1 MYTALKLLNKEV
13 ELVQVT
19 GSDHLVMEYKKRKEW
34 TKALIAWFDKYLK
47 DQPQW
52 WDNLFSKDN

>member
-19 GSDHLVMEYKKRKEW
+19 GSNHHVMEYKQRKEW
-34 TKALIAWFDKYLK
+34 TKTLIAWFDKYLK

-52 WDNLFSKDN
+52 WDDLFHEEN